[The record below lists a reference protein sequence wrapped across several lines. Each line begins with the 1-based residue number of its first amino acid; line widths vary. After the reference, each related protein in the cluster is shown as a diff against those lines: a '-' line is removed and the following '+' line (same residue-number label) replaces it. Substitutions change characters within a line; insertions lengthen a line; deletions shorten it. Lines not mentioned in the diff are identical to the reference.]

1 MRFDFQCE
9 NLCFNPLRINAKIA
23 DDTTASMWS
32 AYAWILKLIFNF
44 ILCISRVNPAR
55 VKINFCMPR
64 IHDQTIAHKTKNLS
78 HLIHTPH
85 TPKHFKNRDNDFPW
99 NFTSELCAW
108 NSQQPRVKCKP
119 HFMERFIKTL
129 LSSNYFHWFFLVYM
143 LSEAFLNSIVDAIS
157 DFPPSSPFF
166 WLFIYFTS
174 IVSSLPALTL
184 TIFMQ

>member
-32 AYAWILKLIFNF
+32 AYAWNLKLIFNF

-129 LSSNYFHWFFLVYM
+129 LSSNYFHWFFLVLY
-143 LSEAFLNSIVDAIS
+143 AFGSFFKFHCRCNFWLPTII
-157 DFPPSSPFF
+157 PIF
-166 WLFIYFTS
+166 WLFINFTS